1 VTVHRPL
8 CRGMDEDASVPL
20 NQQTMVV
27 AVNPKGDAQS
37 PPRDR
42 YTSAEILC
50 IRLRCALAGD
60 RAADW
65 CPSRQNG
72 SDHPTVHF
80 IALGQNPILQA
91 PFETV
96 RDGHRAIGLTDFRS
110 GRPLEP
116 GELAIEPIIQ
126 VDSVT
131 DPLLL
136 ALARER
142 KMGNCSAPPESYR
155 LAARSS

>member
-1 VTVHRPL
+1 MR
-8 CRGMDEDASVPL
+8 
-20 NQQTMVV
+20 N
-27 AVNPKGDAQS
+27 
-37 PPRDR
+37 
-42 YTSAEILC
+42 
-50 IRLRCALAGD
+50 RLREIDTLLRKFCASDYGALWLATALQIGVL
-60 RAADW
+60 RVKTGQTIPA
-65 CPSRQNG
+65 
-72 SDHPTVHF
+72 VHF